1 MSKNIQNKCMENL
14 QLLHIYNTSFQMRH
28 FQDEGC
34 IFQDIDFEIICFN

>member
-28 FQDEGC
+28 FQDEGI